1 MDYVSVLSNA
11 GEAGI
16 FACPAEREALNAA
29 AREAGLSLWEVDLAG
44 ISDKTGLLERLRQNL
59 PLPEYCADNWDAL
72 DEALNDMAWEES
84 VGVMLTLRHCGDFA
98 HADAD
103 TFETALEVFDTVAE
117 SCYDEDIP
125 FWVFIEGVDADEFDL
140 PILGEEDA

>member
-16 FACPAEREALNAA
+16 FSCPAEREALNAA
-29 AREAGLSLWEVDLAG
+29 AREAGLTLWEIDLAG
-44 ISDKTGLLERLRQNL
+44 AGSKLELLERLRQAL

-72 DEALNDMAWEES
+72 DEALNDVAWEQP
-84 VGVMLTLRHCGDFA
+84 VGVMLTLVHCGEFA

-103 TFETALEVFDTVAE
+103 NFETALEVFDMVAE

-125 FWVFIEGVDADEFDL
+125 FWVFIEGVDAAEFDL
-140 PILGEEDA
+140 PTLGEEEA